1 MNPWRRNKHLGVT
14 ELFSCRSFAPLIHR
28 RTETDRDQRA
38 SKQFLLHPAAQE
50 TRRGTLLGTNGC
62 IFWLSQREGH
72 AMERYGAI
80 WDVAAG
86 AFIAVSLFSG
96 MAYIIAS
103 ALH

>member
-1 MNPWRRNKHLGVT
+1 M
-14 ELFSCRSFAPLIHR
+14 
-28 RTETDRDQRA
+28 
-38 SKQFLLHPAAQE
+38 
-50 TRRGTLLGTNGC
+50 LGTNGC

-86 AFIAVSLFSG
+86 TFIAVSLFSG
-96 MAYIIAS
+96 MAYIITS